1 MTATTLL
8 NTLQRLTHRRIRRA
22 MNPQVFGEKIG
33 LLTSILGCWH
43 EDVGR
48 PFVEGKTA
56 YRSCVK
62 CGARKQFD
70 PETLQTFGDFYC
82 PPAIRT

>member
-1 MTATTLL
+1 MTAATLL
-8 NTLQRLTHRRIRRA
+8 NTLQRLTHRRGRQIA
-22 MNPQVFGEKIG
+22 NPQVFGKKIG
-33 LLTSILGCWH
+33 LLTSVLGCWH

-70 PETLQTFGDFYC
+70 TETLQTFGNFYGA
-82 PPAIRT
+82 PAIRP

>member
-8 NTLQRLTHRRIRRA
+8 NTLQRMTHRRGRREI
-22 MNPQVFGEKIG
+22 NPQVFGEKIG
-33 LLTSILGCWH
+33 LLASVFGCWH

-48 PFVEGKTA
+48 PFVDGKTA

-70 PETLQTFGDFYC
+70 PETLRTFGNFYGS
-82 PPAIRT
+82 PAIRS

>member
-8 NTLQRLTHRRIRRA
+8 NTLQRLTHRQVKRA
-22 MNPQVFGEKIG
+22 INPQVFGKKLG
-33 LLTSILGCWH
+33 LLTSVFGCWH

-48 PFVEGKTA
+48 PFVDGKTA
-56 YRSCVK
+56 YRSCIK

-70 PETLQTFGDFYC
+70 PDTLRTFGNFYG
-82 PPAIRT
+82 PPAIRS

>member
-1 MTATTLL
+1 MTAATLL
-8 NTLQRLTHRRIRRA
+8 NTLQRLTHIRSRRVI
-22 MNPQVFGEKIG
+22 NPQVFGERIG
-33 LLTSILGCWH
+33 LLTSIFGCWH

-62 CGARKQFD
+62 CGARKQFNT
-70 PETLQTFGDFYC
+70 ETLQTFGDFHC
-82 PPAIRT
+82 PPATRF

>member
-1 MTATTLL
+1 MTAAILL
-8 NTLQRLTHRRIRRA
+8 NTLQRLTHRRGGRIA
-22 MNPQVFGEKIG
+22 NPQVFGEKIG

-56 YRSCVK
+56 YRACVK

-82 PPAIRT
+82 APATRF